1 MHRDYESVSIASGL
15 RLFRSAAGHGPAR
28 QSGGMAAA
36 LQTKCRRRYF
46 LPGLTAVL
54 SLLALSACEPMQG
67 VGIPISGQIQGNGV
81 DVGSR
86 VGGRV
91 AEVPVREGDAVQA
104 GDVLLRLEDS
114 DAQALVQAAEADL
127 ARAEAL
133 VAKLETGATEEQLRQ
148 AESAAK
154 TTEER
159 LRMLQNG
166 SRAEEKRAAKAGADA
181 AAALSENTRSDFER
195 MDKLYKRGAVSQS
208 DHDRVR
214 TAMDTA
220 AAQYRMAKEKLDALV
235 NGARDE
241 EIAMARADYDR
252 ARAALDEVK
261 RGPRD
266 EDKAAAKAAR
276 DAAAAALERA
286 KVNLREMTVTAPS
299 KGVVESLD
307 LRPGDIVKPGAV
319 ARIIDPE
326 DLKVTV
332 YMGAGLLG
340 KIKLGQKVELT
351 ADAHGSER
359 FEGEV
364 YFIAAEG
371 EYTPRNLQTQ
381 EERVQQVF
389 AVKLRLN
396 SNGGKLR
403 AGMTVTAHVPGGPE
417 K

>member
-1 MHRDYESVSIASGL
+1 MFKKAFIA
-15 RLFRSAAGHGPAR
+15 
-28 QSGGMAAA
+28 
-36 LQTKCRRRYF
+36 
-46 LPGLTAVL
+46 LPIAVF
-54 SLLALSACEPMQG
+54 SLLALCACEPMQG
-67 VGIPISGQIQGNGV
+67 TGMAITGQIQGNGV

-104 GDVLLRLEDS
+104 GDVLVRLEDS
-114 DAQALVQAAEADL
+114 DAQALLHAAEADL
-127 ARAEAL
+127 ARAGSL
-133 VAKLETGATEEQLRQ
+133 VSKLEAGATEEQLHQ
-148 AESAAK
+148 AESVAKAA
-154 TTEER
+154 EER
-159 LRMLQNG
+159 LQMLENG
-166 SRAEEKRAAKAGADA
+166 ARGEDKRAARAATDA
-181 AAALSENTRSDFER
+181 AAAQSANTKTDFER
-195 MDKLYKRGAVSQS
+195 INKLYARGAVSQS
-208 DHDRVR
+208 DFDRVR
-214 TAMDTA
+214 TAMDTM
-220 AAQYRMAKEKLDALV
+220 AAQYRVAKEKLDAV
-235 NGARDE
+235 NNGARAE
-241 EIAMARADYDR
+241 EIAMARADCDR
-252 ARAALDEVK
+252 AKAALDEVK

-276 DAAAAALERA
+276 DAAAAAVERA
-286 KVNLREMTVTAPS
+286 KVNLREMTITAPS

-307 LRPGDIVKPGAV
+307 LRPGDLVKPGAV
-319 ARIIDPE
+319 VRLIDPE

-332 YMGAGLLG
+332 YMGAALLG
-340 KIKLGQKVELT
+340 QIKLGQKIPLT

-364 YFIAAEG
+364 YFIASEG

-403 AGMTVTAHVPGGPE
+403 AGMTVIAHVPGAPE

>member
-1 MHRDYESVSIASGL
+1 VLKKAIIGL
-15 RLFRSAAGHGPAR
+15 PV
-28 QSGGMAAA
+28 
-36 LQTKCRRRYF
+36 
-46 LPGLTAVL
+46 AVL
-54 SLLALSACEPMQG
+54 CLLALCACEPMQG
-67 VGIPISGQIQGNGV
+67 TSMAITGQIQGNGV

-91 AEVPVREGDAVQA
+91 AEVPVREGDTVQA

-114 DAQALVQAAEADL
+114 DAQALLHAAEADL
-127 ARAEAL
+127 ARADSL
-133 VAKLETGATEEQLRQ
+133 VAKLDTGATEEQLRQ

-154 TTEER
+154 TAEER
-159 LRMLQNG
+159 LRMVQNG
-166 SRAEEKRAAKAGADA
+166 ARAEDKRAAKAGTDA
-181 AAALSENTRSDFER
+181 ASSMSANSKADFER
-195 MDKLYKRGAVSQS
+195 IEKLYARGAVSKS
-208 DHDRVR
+208 EYDRVR
-214 TAMDTA
+214 TGMDTMG
-220 AAQYRMAKEKLDALV
+220 AQYQVAKEKLDALT
-235 NGARDE
+235 NGARAE
-241 EIAMARADYDR
+241 EIAMAKSDYERAK
-252 ARAALDEVK
+252 AALDEVK

-276 DAAAAALERA
+276 DAAAAAVERA
-286 KVNLREMTVTAPS
+286 QVNLREMTVIAPS

-307 LRPGDIVKPGAV
+307 LRPGDLVKPGAV

-332 YMGAGLLG
+332 YMGAALLG
-340 KIKLGQKVELT
+340 QLKLGQKISLT

-364 YFIAAEG
+364 YFIASEG

-389 AVKLRLN
+389 GVKLRLN

-403 AGMTVTAHVPGGPE
+403 AGMTVIAHVPGVPE
-417 K
+417 R

>member
-1 MHRDYESVSIASGL
+1 MVKRAIII
-15 RLFRSAAGHGPAR
+15 
-28 QSGGMAAA
+28 
-36 LQTKCRRRYF
+36 
-46 LPGLTAVL
+46 LPTGVFF
-54 SLLALSACEPMQG
+54 LLALCACQPMQG
-67 VGIPISGQIQGNGV
+67 TSMAITGQIQGNGV

-91 AEVPVREGDAVQA
+91 AEVPVHEGDTVQA

-114 DAQALVQAAEADL
+114 DAQALVHAAEADL
-127 ARAEAL
+127 ARAESL
-133 VAKLETGATEEQLRQ
+133 VAKLEAGATEEQLHQ

-154 TTEER
+154 TAEER
-159 LRMLQNG
+159 LRMVENG
-166 SRAEEKRAAKAGADA
+166 ARNEDKRAAKAAVDA
-181 AAALSENTRSDFER
+181 AASQSANTRTDYER
-195 MDKLYKRGAVSQS
+195 INTLYARGAVSQS
-208 DHDRVR
+208 EYDRVR
-214 TAMDTA
+214 TAMDTM
-220 AAQYRMAKEKLDALV
+220 AAQYKVAKEKLDALN
-235 NGARDE
+235 NGARVE
-241 EIAMARADYDR
+241 EVAMAKADYER

-261 RGPRD
+261 RGPRA

-276 DAAAAALERA
+276 DAAAAAVERA
-286 KVNLREMTVTAPS
+286 RVNLREMTVTAPS

-307 LRPGDIVKPGAV
+307 LRPGDLVKPGAV

-332 YMGAGLLG
+332 YMGAALLG
-340 KIKLGQKVELT
+340 QIKLGQKVSLT

-359 FEGEV
+359 FEGEI
-364 YFIAAEG
+364 YFIASEG

-389 AVKLRLN
+389 GVKLRLN

-403 AGMTVTAHVPGGPE
+403 AGMTVIAHVPGGPE

>member
-1 MHRDYESVSIASGL
+1 MCVRKKAIISLPIIGL
-15 RLFRSAAGHGPAR
+15 
-28 QSGGMAAA
+28 
-36 LQTKCRRRYF
+36 C
-46 LPGLTAVL
+46 
-54 SLLALSACEPMQG
+54 LLALSACEPMQG
-67 VGIPISGQIQGNGV
+67 IGMPITGQIQGNGV

-91 AEVPVREGDAVQA
+91 AEVPVREGDTVQA
-104 GDVLLRLEDS
+104 GDVLLRLEDA

-127 ARAEAL
+127 ARAESL
-133 VAKLETGATEEQLRQ
+133 VSKLDTGATEEQLRQ

-154 TTEER
+154 TAEER
-159 LRMLQNG
+159 LRMVENG
-166 SRAEEKRAAKAGADA
+166 ARDEDLRAAKAAADA
-181 AAALSENTRSDFER
+181 AASQSANTKADFER
-195 MDKLYKRGAVSQS
+195 MDKLFARGAVSKS
-208 DHDRVR
+208 EYDRVR
-214 TAMDTA
+214 TAMDTMS
-220 AAQYRMAKEKLDALV
+220 AQHRVAKERLDALT
-235 NGARDE
+235 NGARVE
-241 EIAMARADYDR
+241 EVAMAKSDFERAK
-252 ARAALDEVK
+252 AALDEVK

-276 DAAAAALERA
+276 DAAAAAVERA
-286 KVNLREMTVTAPS
+286 RVNLREMTVVAPS

-307 LRPGDIVKPGAV
+307 LRPGDLVKPGAV
-319 ARIIDPE
+319 ARIIDPD

-332 YMGAGLLG
+332 YMGAALLG
-340 KIKLGQKVELT
+340 SIKLGQKIPLT

-364 YFIAAEG
+364 YFIATEG

-389 AVKLRLN
+389 GVKLRLD

-403 AGMTVTAHVPGGPE
+403 AGMTVTAHVPGGRE